1 MDAQRAAA
9 GSLGPRLAGRL
20 TAELILR
27 SPQYMNCVK
36 DYEIDL
42 RGERLHTMILI
53 SCSIFLNTI
62 FPLSGFLKVLL
73 NVSEFMIKFGC
84 LGDGLSGV
92 VRRRQN

>member
-1 MDAQRAAA
+1 MAA

-42 RGERLHTMILI
+42 RGAI
-53 SCSIFLNTI
+53 NDA
-62 FPLSGFLKVLL
+62 LS
-73 NVSEFMIKFGC
+73 EM
-84 LGDGLSGV
+84 
-92 VRRRQN
+92 